1 MPEFQKHVR
10 DAAAVDNAR
19 DPPII
24 SDSALRRRMSSPDSR
39 VPTLEMDGRSGKS
52 VLLIRIV
59 MPSELN
65 RLKAAPKLR

>member
-1 MPEFQKHVR
+1 VPEFQKHVR

-52 VLLIRIV
+52 VLLIV